1 MAGAVACVRRNLPA
15 LSTSK
20 PSPPDLLSCSGVRI
34 AFFLGTRLYA
44 FIKEIFF
51 FAYWGGWSI
60 FRNSDS
66 VLYFASLGLTDWLP
80 AYITDFVFA
89 ESQQSLERI
98 VGKLFL
104 RIFLPFRTFSLMLP
118 CRGRKNL
125 LVDSIPVFLRQDQE
139 LENIVG
145 MVVAVQGSGV

>member
-20 PSPPDLLSCSGVRI
+20 PSPPDLLSCS
-34 AFFLGTRLYA
+34 
-44 FIKEIFF
+44 
-51 FAYWGGWSI
+51 
-60 FRNSDS
+60 
-66 VLYFASLGLTDWLP
+66 
-80 AYITDFVFA
+80 